1 MKGQGNYCGAMAEDD
16 CTGTDTDTETDT
28 TGTDT
33 DTDTCRLRY
42 CCVSSYSDVFEQVIN
57 VQTGNKDTV
66 NRYYDT
72 RDWTNTTI

>member
-1 MKGQGNYCGAMAEDD
+1 MKGQGNDCGAMAEDD
-16 CTGTDTDTETDT
+16 CTGTDTETDT
-28 TGTDT
+28 TGT

-66 NRYYDT
+66 YRYYDT